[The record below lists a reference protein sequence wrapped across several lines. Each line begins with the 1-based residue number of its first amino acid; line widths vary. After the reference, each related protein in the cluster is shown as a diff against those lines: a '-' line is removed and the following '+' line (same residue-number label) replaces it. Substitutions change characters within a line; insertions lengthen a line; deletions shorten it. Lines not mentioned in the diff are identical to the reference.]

1 MVKLP
6 VPKAMQYM
14 VLYGIS
20 IVLMKGVSLFMLPF
34 ITHQLPPD
42 EFGRLEVLT
51 SIAMFASIILG
62 MGLSEALYR
71 FAGAAQNE
79 QAQKFHASQ
88 VMGITLCIAILTL
101 PFVWTAAALIG
112 DLSPALFSR
121 YELSLMFTV
130 LAFESCIAVPLAWLR
145 MRDKV
150 WTFFLL
156 TTGRAISHAGLI
168 LLMLHAGKGVTG
180 ILEAGFMVAMTQAVL
195 LLIIQYRDT
204 GIRIQR
210 VKGRE
215 ILSYSWP
222 IMGSGL
228 LAFTLNGFDRWVL
241 AHFASLQ
248 DVAQYAVA
256 SKFALA
262 VVLMMQPFG
271 MWWMPKRFGILFGEN
286 GRYQAA
292 RMTTHGLALLGLIT
306 VSVNLVAPV
315 FIHWLMPASYAQ
327 ASLYAFVLIL
337 IAALR
342 EICELL
348 NLGALATKSTRS
360 LMMIQGLSAVV
371 GVCLMILLTPAW
383 SVWGILAALL
393 AAQFIRVLLIWR
405 LSQARHPL
413 PFRRKALAAG
423 AALTAIVMSLSVI
436 SWNAITQI
444 LVAGVATLMLAWCF
458 HHLQLLPDFIRH
470 RVLSR

>member
-6 VPKAMQYM
+6 VPKAMQSM
-14 VLYGIS
+14 MLYGIS
-20 IVLMKGVSLFMLPF
+20 LVLMKGVSLLMLPF
-34 ITHQLPPD
+34 ITHQLPPT

-79 QAQKFHASQ
+79 QDQRFQASQ
-88 VMGITLCIAILTL
+88 VMGITLCMAILTL
-101 PFVWTAAALIG
+101 PLVWTAATVLG
-112 DLSPALFSR
+112 DLSPTLFSR
-121 YELSLMFTV
+121 YELRLMFTV

-145 MRDKV
+145 MRDQV

-156 TTGRAISHAGLI
+156 TTGRAIIHAGLI
-168 LLMLHAGKGVTG
+168 LWMLYAGKGVTG
-180 ILEAGFMVAMTQAVL
+180 ILEAGLIVALTQAAL

-210 VKGRE
+210 VNRRA
-215 ILSYSWP
+215 ILSYAWP

-271 MWWMPKRFGILFGEN
+271 MWWMPKRFGVLFGEN
-286 GRYQAA
+286 GRDQAA

-306 VSVNLVAPV
+306 VSVSLVAPV

-327 ASLYAFVLIL
+327 ASRYAFVLIL

-348 NLGALATKSTRS
+348 NLGALATKRTRA
-360 LMMIQGLSAVV
+360 LMMIQGLSAMI
-371 GVCLMILLTPAW
+371 GVSLMILLTPHW
-383 SVWGILAALL
+383 SVWGILTALL
-393 AAQFIRVLLIWR
+393 TAQFIRVLLTWR
-405 LSQARHPL
+405 FSQVQHPL
-413 PFRRKALAAG
+413 PFRRKALATG
-423 AALTAIVMSLSVI
+423 AVLTMFAMSLSI
-436 SWNAITQI
+436 FAWSTATQI
-444 LVAGVATLMLAWCF
+444 LLAGIATLMLAGCF
-458 HHLQLLPDFIRH
+458 HHLQLLPGFFRQ
-470 RVLSR
+470 RTLSR